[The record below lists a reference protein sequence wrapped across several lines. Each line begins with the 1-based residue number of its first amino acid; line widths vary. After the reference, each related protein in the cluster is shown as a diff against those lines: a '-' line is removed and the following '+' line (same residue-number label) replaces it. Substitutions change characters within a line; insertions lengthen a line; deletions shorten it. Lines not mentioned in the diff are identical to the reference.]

1 MRVERMIVAVV
12 VAILATFAVQGAA
25 AADDDPGMTH
35 NGTEMTHN

>member
-12 VAILATFAVQGAA
+12 VSILAIFAVPGTAVA
-25 AADDDPGMTH
+25 DDPGMTH